1 MLCQLSYRGTVLS
14 GRNCSRGAPG
24 PHGRFRTQHARVP
37 GFSLLF
43 VIYVAI
49 GAVVG
54 YTHDYWSNLN
64 TFKEV
69 ASAILATLLWRLL
82 LLGINLHI
90 R

>member
-1 MLCQLSYRGTVLS
+1 MAYY
-14 GRNCSRGAPG
+14 APA
-24 PHGRFRTQHARVP
+24 RTRARP

-49 GAVVG
+49 GAVVA

-69 ASAILATLLWRLL
+69 ASAILATLLLAAAATRNQPAHQLARSTQRPAPHGPL
-82 LLGINLHI
+82 
-90 R
+90 